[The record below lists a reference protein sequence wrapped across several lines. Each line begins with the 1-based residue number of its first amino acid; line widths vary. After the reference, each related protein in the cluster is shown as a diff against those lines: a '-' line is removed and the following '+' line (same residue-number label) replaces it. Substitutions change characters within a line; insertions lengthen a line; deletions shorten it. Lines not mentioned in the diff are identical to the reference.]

1 MKKIGFIGVGVMGR
15 GMVLNL
21 SRAGY
26 DVSIFTRSKNKV
38 EDLINEKIKW
48 CDDIEQCCKDKD
60 IIMTMVGFPHDV
72 EEIYFSEKGIIGS
85 AKPKT
90 VLIDFTT
97 SDPTLANKIYDQAK
111 KKDLFSLDCPVSGG
125 DIGAAKGT
133 LSIMVGGD
141 EEVFKEVKPLLEVL
155 GTNINYVGKA
165 GNGQHTKMANQIAL
179 AGALAGVCEAITY
192 AQNVNLDPEIML
204 QCIASGAAGSWQMN
218 NNGPKMLTSDFDPG
232 FYIKHYIKD
241 MKIAKDVNTT
251 NNLDLEVLNTVLK
264 MFETLQANGDESLG
278 TQALIKYYQR

>member
-97 SDPTLANKIYDQAK
+97 SDPALANKIYDQAK

>member
-72 EEIYFSEKGIIGS
+72 EEIYFSEKGIISS

-97 SDPTLANKIYDQAK
+97 SDPALANKIYDQAK

-141 EEVFKEVKPLLEVL
+141 EEVFKEIKPLLEVL